1 MSNKAKMRI
10 FMSIVAVV
18 TVLALLQGFMADGS
32 KKVGSSKTLRS
43 SLAILLQC
51 SVRTRVRAAGRG
63 AFSRRP
69 ALTEKRCAADDRY
82 QHRPYERAVAALRA
96 AYGRQRS

>member
-32 KKVGSSKTLRS
+32 RKVIPFILGAMGAA
-43 SLAILLQC
+43 SLMMWTYAIH
-51 SVRTRVRAAGRG
+51 SYKSNR
-63 AFSRRP
+63 
-69 ALTEKRCAADDRY
+69 K
-82 QHRPYERAVAALRA
+82 
-96 AYGRQRS
+96 

>member
-32 KKVGSSKTLRS
+32 KKVIPPILGAMGAA
-43 SLAILLQC
+43 SLLMWAY
-51 SVRTRVRAAGRG
+51 
-63 AFSRRP
+63 
-69 ALTEKRCAADDRY
+69 ALHSDKCNRK
-82 QHRPYERAVAALRA
+82 
-96 AYGRQRS
+96 